1 MAAVFSAFWV
11 VVVVHL
17 VGEFSII
24 GALVGGAAIACWC
37 FLLAIWVRPH
47 WFTTENPLTQPEFEK
62 AIIEFRAANGY
73 CLKDLA

>member
-24 GALVGGAAIACWC
+24 GALVGGAAIACWF

-47 WFTTENPLTQPEFEK
+47 W
-62 AIIEFRAANGY
+62 
-73 CLKDLA
+73 